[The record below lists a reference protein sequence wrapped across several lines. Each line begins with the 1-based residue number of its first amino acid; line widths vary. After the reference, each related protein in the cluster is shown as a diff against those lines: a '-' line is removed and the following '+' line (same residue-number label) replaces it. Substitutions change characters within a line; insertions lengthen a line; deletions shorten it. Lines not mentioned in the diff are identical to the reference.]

1 MSSRSGRES
10 NERLSVVLSNRLAL
24 RPKEAAAVLGISDR
38 TLRNLLPEIPHFRR
52 GGVVLIP
59 KVALETWLA
68 QQATVATVDSGEVDD
83 ILSKLKGQT
92 P

>member
-1 MSSRSGRES
+1 MRD
-10 NERLSVVLSNRLAL
+10 SVKSPSIDLATRLAL
-24 RPKEAAAVLGISDR
+24 RPEEAAAALGISVR
-38 TLRNLLPEIPHFRR
+38 TLRNLQPEIPHIRR

-59 KVALETWLA
+59 KVAIETWLS

-83 ILSKLKGQT
+83 ILSKLKGRT